1 MTASFEPLLSETDLY
16 RREAMGAFAHEI
28 RTPLTSIRMVIELAK
43 RLGAGDT
50 SILDAELSSMLNA
63 SIDDLQRLA
72 DDLQEISRLER
83 GKVVLSAGPCDLGAA
98 VAAARELVGPGV
110 QLVGPNPPAVQG
122 AWDAGHLVRALAGFT
137 QAANRIGAGSGAV
150 DLDFEKHDNSI
161 RLRFASGNLVGPEK
175 PVAADAGFAF
185 FRARQFVMA
194 MGGEVSLRRFD
205 RAVEIGVGLPLKAKE
220 EYTP

>member
-1 MTASFEPLLSETDLY
+1 MAASSEPLVSETDLY

-43 RLGAGDT
+43 RLGTGDT
-50 SILDAELSSMLNA
+50 AVLDAELSAMLNA

-83 GKVVLSAGPCDLGAA
+83 GKVLLTTGPCDLAAA
-98 VAAARELVGPGV
+98 VAAARELAGTGV
-110 QLVGPNPPAVQG
+110 QLVGPNPPAVEG
-122 AWDAGHLVRALAGFT
+122 PWDAGHLVRAIAGFT

-150 DLDFEKHDNSI
+150 DLDFEQQGGTI
-161 RLRFASGNLVGPEK
+161 RLRFASGSPAGEEK

-185 FRARQFVMA
+185 FRARQFVLA
-194 MGGEVSLRRFD
+194 MGGEVTLRRFD
-205 RAVEIGVGLPLKAKE
+205 RAVEICVGLPVKGG
-220 EYTP
+220 